1 MRIHLDFDDPELKG
15 SGVLTFAAHGDDT
28 RQVNGLVWPAG
39 NGYRAQVRGGAGH
52 GEHGDRL
59 KAIEAAVSDAGL
71 PVGLRG
77 GAGGVH

>member
-1 MRIHLDFDDPELKG
+1 MRIHLDFDADRS
-15 SGVLTFAAHGDDT
+15 SGVVGFAAHGDDAS
-28 RQVNGLVWPAG
+28 QVNGLVWQTG
-39 NGYRAQVRGGAGH
+39 HGYRAQVRGGAGH
-52 GEHGDRL
+52 GEHGDRI